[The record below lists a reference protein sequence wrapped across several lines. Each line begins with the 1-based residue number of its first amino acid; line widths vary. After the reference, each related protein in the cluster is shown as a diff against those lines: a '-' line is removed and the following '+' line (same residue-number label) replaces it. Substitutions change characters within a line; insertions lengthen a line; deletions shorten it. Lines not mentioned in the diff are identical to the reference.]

1 MVKYI
6 MVNNPNSAGWTFV
19 GTICCGFV
27 FAIPVILGYLLVR
40 SIVRSVEKRKEKLA
54 KQQTVV

>member
-1 MVKYI
+1 